1 MIDPFSRCKLYASSA
16 SSNRGRVSACYHQN
30 EIHNVI
36 AITLGAGI
44 FDKCCW
50 VVAAVDIL
58 CAIHSNNSQEFLAH
72 IRVFFDHIA
81 RLTNLVA

>member
-1 MIDPFSRCKLYASSA
+1 
-16 SSNRGRVSACYHQN
+16 
-30 EIHNVI
+30 VI

>member
-16 SSNRGRVSACYHQN
+16 ASNWGRVAGRYHQN

-58 CAIHSNNSQEFLAH
+58 CAIYSNNSQSFWRA
-72 IRVFFDHIA
+72 
-81 RLTNLVA
+81 